1 MMKIGV
7 IDYGMGNLGSISNV
21 LSYIGV
27 DYIISSDTKELEKAD
42 KLILPGVGAFKDAIT
57 LIREKK
63 IDTFIENSVK
73 RKIPLLGIC
82 LGMQL
87 LFDSSSE
94 YGYHKGL
101 SILQGDIVKFNTDKK
116 IPHMGWNK
124 LNIMKKEPLFKGLN
138 SDIYVYFVHS
148 YHLTTSQ
155 DIVSATTN
163 YGGNIQV
170 AAQKD
175 NVFALQF
182 HPEKSGDVG
191 ITILRNFVSL

>member
-1 MMKIGV
+1 MKVGI
-7 IDYGMGNLGSISNV
+7 IDYGMGNLGSISNA

-27 DYIISSDTKELEKAD
+27 DWFISSDIQELEEAD
-42 KLILPGVGAFKDAIT
+42 KLILPGVGAFKDAIN
-57 LIREKK
+57 LIKEKN
-63 IDTFIENSVK
+63 IDELIHYSVNK
-73 RKIPLLGIC
+73 GKSLLGIC

-101 SILQGDIVKFNTDKK
+101 GILQGDIVKFDTDLK

-124 LNIMKKEPLFKGLN
+124 LNIVKKEPLFENLPN
-138 SDIYVYFVHS
+138 DIHVYFVHS
-148 YHLTTSQ
+148 YHLVTNE
-155 DIVSATTN
+155 DIICATTN
-163 YGGNIQV
+163 YGKQIQI

-182 HPEKSGDVG
+182 HPEKSGVIG
-191 ITILRNFVSL
+191 LRILKNFISI

>member
-1 MMKIGV
+1 MMKIGI
-7 IDYGMGNLGSISNV
+7 IDYGMGNLGSISNA

-27 DYIISSDTKELEKAD
+27 EYIISSDVDELSKAD
-42 KLILPGVGAFKDAIT
+42 KLILPGVGAFRDAIS

-63 IDTFIENSVK
+63 IDSFIDDSVK
-73 RKIPLLGIC
+73 NKIPLLGIC

-101 SILQGDIVKFNTDKK
+101 SILSGDIVRFNTDLK
-116 IPHMGWNK
+116 IPHMGWNE
-124 LNIMKKEPLFKGLN
+124 LNVIKKEPLFKGLD
-138 SDIYVYFVHS
+138 SKIHVYFVHS
-148 YHLTTSQ
+148 YHLTTSE

-163 YGGNIQV
+163 YGSDIQV

-182 HPEKSGDVG
+182 HPEKSGAVG
-191 ITILRNFVSL
+191 LKILENFISL